1 VHDPPSIGGPSFC
14 HVGCTMDTSSS
25 VEIVFA
31 MVATVGL
38 SIFPLSLKEKHVF
51 PLSLKEKH
59 DICD

>member
-1 VHDPPSIGGPSFC
+1 
-14 HVGCTMDTSSS
+14 MDTSSS

-38 SIFPLSLKEKHVF
+38 SIFPLSLKGKHVF